1 MSKRLL
7 TSTIT
12 SATMTNQAL
21 LQQLASDPSC
31 ADDYDPN
38 AMSVTQARQYIQQFL
53 SPVQDS
59 ETISIKQALGRT
71 LSTSVT
77 SGLNVPGHDN
87 SAMDG
92 FAFRHAEAT
101 QPLKIVGTAFAG
113 NPFTGELAAGGCV
126 KIMTGAVIPSGVDT
140 VVMQEHTTTES
151 EMVTVLK
158 IPAQGANI
166 RLTGEDITIG
176 QTVLARGHQIQPADM
191 GLLASLGIAEV
202 QVYRRLKVAFFSTG
216 DELVSVGQPLQA
228 GQIYDS
234 NRYSVWGMLQALGVD
249 VHDLGNV
256 ADDPDALEKTLLQA
270 AAEHDVVITS
280 GGVSVGEADF
290 MKQLLAK
297 HGQVLFWKINM
308 KPGRPLAYGKIGQSH
323 YFGLPGNPVS
333 TMVTFYQFVQAAL
346 KNLMGSNTFSQPSFK
361 VECVS
366 AIKKAP
372 GRTEFQRGILFKA
385 GEDWKVKT
393 TGEQGSGILSSMS
406 QANCFIVL
414 DDKTSTLAA
423 GTLVEVQPFS
433 GIR

>member
-1 MSKRLL
+1 MN
-7 TSTIT
+7 
-12 SATMTNQAL
+12 NQTL
-21 LQQLASDPSC
+21 LQQLASNPSC

-53 SPVQDS
+53 SPVQDT

-71 LSTSVT
+71 LAVAVT
-77 SGLNVPGHDN
+77 SGMNVPGHNN

-113 NPFTGELAAGGCV
+113 NPFSGELPTGACV
-126 KIMTGAVIPSGVDT
+126 KIMTGAVIPPGVDT
-140 VVMQEHTTTES
+140 VVMQEHTATENGK
-151 EMVTVLK
+151 VTLLK
-158 IPAQGANI
+158 TPAVGANI
-166 RLTGEDITIG
+166 RLTGEDIALG
-176 QTVLARGHQIQPADM
+176 QSVLLRGHQIQAADM
-191 GLLASLGIAEV
+191 GLLASLGIAEI

-234 NRYSVWGMLQALGVD
+234 NRYSLWGMLQALGTD

-256 ADDPDALEKTLLQA
+256 ADDPAALEKTLLDA
-270 AAEHDVVITS
+270 AAAHDVVITS

-346 KNLMGSNTFSQPSFK
+346 KSLMGVSALTQPAFR

-366 AIKKAP
+366 AIKKAA
-372 GRTEFQRGILFKA
+372 GRTEFQRGILFKD
-385 GEDWKVKT
+385 GEHWKVKT

-414 DDKTSTLAA
+414 DESTTALAA
-423 GTLVEVQPFS
+423 GTMVEVQPFQ
-433 GIR
+433 GIC

>member
-1 MSKRLL
+1 MN
-7 TSTIT
+7 
-12 SATMTNQAL
+12 NQPL
-21 LQQLASDPSC
+21 LQQLASNPSC

-53 SPVQDS
+53 SPVQDT

-71 LSTSVT
+71 LAVAVT
-77 SGLNVPGHDN
+77 SGMNVPGHNN

-113 NPFTGELAAGGCV
+113 NPFSGELPAGACV
-126 KIMTGAVIPSGVDT
+126 KIMTGAVIPPGVDT
-140 VVMQEHTTTES
+140 VVMQEHTATENGK
-151 EMVTVLK
+151 VALLK
-158 IPAQGANI
+158 TPAVGANI
-166 RLTGEDITIG
+166 RLTGEDIALG
-176 QTVLARGHQIQPADM
+176 QSVLLRGHQIQAADM
-191 GLLASLGIAEV
+191 GLLASLGIAEI

-234 NRYSVWGMLQALGVD
+234 NRYSLWGMLQALGTD

-256 ADDPDALEKTLLQA
+256 ADDPAALEKTLLDA
-270 AAEHDVVITS
+270 AAAHDVVITS

-297 HGQVLFWKINM
+297 HGQILFWKINM

-346 KNLMGSNTFSQPSFK
+346 KSLMGVSALTQPAFR

-366 AIKKAP
+366 AIKKAA
-372 GRTEFQRGILFKA
+372 GRTEFQRGILFKD
-385 GEDWKVKT
+385 GEHWKVKT

-414 DDKTSTLAA
+414 DESTTALAA
-423 GTLVEVQPFS
+423 GSMVEVQPFHS
-433 GIR
+433 IC

>member
-1 MSKRLL
+1 MN
-7 TSTIT
+7 
-12 SATMTNQAL
+12 NQPL
-21 LQQLASDPSC
+21 LQQLASNPSC

-53 SPVQDS
+53 SPVQDT

-71 LSTSVT
+71 LAVAVT
-77 SGLNVPGHDN
+77 SGMNVPGHNN

-113 NPFTGELAAGGCV
+113 NPFSGELPAGACV
-126 KIMTGAVIPSGVDT
+126 KIMTGAVIPPGVDT
-140 VVMQEHTTTES
+140 VVMQEHTATENGK
-151 EMVTVLK
+151 VALLK
-158 IPAQGANI
+158 TPAVGANI
-166 RLTGEDITIG
+166 RLTGEDIALG
-176 QTVLARGHQIQPADM
+176 QSVLLRGHQIQAADM
-191 GLLASLGIAEV
+191 GLLASLGIAEI

-234 NRYSVWGMLQALGVD
+234 NRYSLWGMLQALGTD

-256 ADDPDALEKTLLQA
+256 ADDPAALEKTLLDA
-270 AAEHDVVITS
+270 AAAHDVVITS

-346 KNLMGSNTFSQPSFK
+346 KSLMGVSALTQPAFR

-366 AIKKAP
+366 AIKKAA
-372 GRTEFQRGILFKA
+372 GRTEFQRGILFKD
-385 GEDWKVKT
+385 GEHWKVKT

-414 DDKTSTLAA
+414 DESTTALAA
-423 GTLVEVQPFS
+423 GSMVEVQPFH
-433 GIR
+433 GIC

>member
-1 MSKRLL
+1 
-7 TSTIT
+7 
-12 SATMTNQAL
+12 
-21 LQQLASDPSC
+21 
-31 ADDYDPN
+31 
-38 AMSVTQARQYIQQFL
+38 MSVTQARQYIQQFL

-101 QPLKIVGTAFAG
+101 QPLQIVGTAFAG
-113 NPFTGELAAGGCV
+113 NPFTGELPAGGCV

-140 VVMQEHTTTES
+140 VVMQEHTATEGGK
-151 EMVTVLK
+151 VTVLK

-166 RLTGEDITIG
+166 RLTGEDITID

-202 QVYRRLKVAFFSTG
+202 QVYRRLKVVFFSTG

-234 NRYSVWGMLQALGVD
+234 NRYSLWGMLQALGVD

-256 ADDPDALEKTLLQA
+256 ADDPAALEKTLLQA

-433 GIR
+433 GIC

>member
-1 MSKRLL
+1 MN
-7 TSTIT
+7 
-12 SATMTNQAL
+12 NQDL
-21 LQQLASDPSC
+21 LQQLASNPSC

-53 SPVQDS
+53 SPVQEI
-59 ETISIKQALGRT
+59 ETIAIKQSLGRT
-71 LSTSVT
+71 LAVPITSAI
-77 SGLNVPGHDN
+77 NVPGHNN

-92 FAFRHAEAT
+92 FAFRHAEAA
-101 QPLKIVGTAFAG
+101 QPLKIAGTALAG
-113 NPFTGELAAGGCV
+113 SPFTGSLPAGGCI
-126 KIMTGAVIPSGVDT
+126 KIMTGAVIPAGVDT
-140 VVMQEHTTTES
+140 VVMQEHTSTQGDI
-151 EMVTVLK
+151 VTITKV
-158 IPAQGANI
+158 PPPGANI
-166 RLTGEDITIG
+166 RLAGEDIAMG
-176 QTVLARGHQIQPADM
+176 QTVLAHGHQAQPADM

-216 DELVSVGQPLQA
+216 DELVSVGKPLQT

-234 NRYSVWGMLQALGVD
+234 NRYSLWGMLQALGAD
-249 VHDLGNV
+249 TYDLGNV
-256 ADDPDALEKTLLQA
+256 ADDPDALENTLLQA

-333 TMVTFYQFVQAAL
+333 TMVTFYQFVQEAL
-346 KNLMGSNTFSQPSFK
+346 KCLMGSSSTLVPSFR
-361 VECVS
+361 VECVT

-372 GRTEFQRGILFKA
+372 GRTEFQRGILFKE
-385 GEDWKVKT
+385 GSDWKVKT

-414 DDKTSTLAA
+414 DEQSGTIEA
-423 GTLVEVQPFS
+423 GSQVEVQPFY
-433 GIR
+433 GIC

>member
-1 MSKRLL
+1 MN
-7 TSTIT
+7 
-12 SATMTNQAL
+12 NQPL
-21 LQQLASDPSC
+21 LQQLASNPSC

-53 SPVQDS
+53 SPVQDT
-59 ETISIKQALGRT
+59 ETIGIKQALGRT
-71 LSTSVT
+71 LAVAVT
-77 SGLNVPGHDN
+77 SGMNVPGHNN

-113 NPFTGELAAGGCV
+113 NPFSGELPTGSCV
-126 KIMTGAVIPSGVDT
+126 KIMTGAVIPPGVDT
-140 VVMQEHTTTES
+140 VVMQEHTATENGK
-151 EMVTVLK
+151 VTLLK
-158 IPAQGANI
+158 TPAVGANI
-166 RLTGEDITIG
+166 RLTGEDIALG
-176 QTVLARGHQIQPADM
+176 QSVLLRGHQIQAADM
-191 GLLASLGIAEV
+191 GLLASLGIAEI

-234 NRYSVWGMLQALGVD
+234 NRYSLWGMLQALGTD

-256 ADDPDALEKTLLQA
+256 ADNPAALEKTLLDA
-270 AAEHDVVITS
+270 AAAHDVVITS

-346 KNLMGSNTFSQPSFK
+346 KSLMGVSALTQPAFR

-366 AIKKAP
+366 AIKKAA
-372 GRTEFQRGILFKA
+372 GRTEFQRGILFKD
-385 GEDWKVKT
+385 GEHWKVKT

-414 DDKTSTLAA
+414 DESTTALAA
-423 GTLVEVQPFS
+423 GSMVEVQPFH
-433 GIR
+433 GIC

>member
-1 MSKRLL
+1 MN
-7 TSTIT
+7 
-12 SATMTNQAL
+12 NQTL
-21 LQQLASDPSC
+21 LQQLASNPSC

-38 AMSVTQARQYIQQFL
+38 AMSVMQARQYIQQFL
-53 SPVQDS
+53 SPVQDT

-71 LSTSVT
+71 LAVAVT
-77 SGLNVPGHDN
+77 SGMNVPGHNN

-101 QPLKIVGTAFAG
+101 QPLMIAGTAFAG
-113 NPFTGELAAGGCV
+113 SPFTGELPVGACV
-126 KIMTGAVIPSGVDT
+126 KIMTGAVIPPGVDT
-140 VVMQEHTTTES
+140 VVMQEHTAAENGK
-151 EMVTVLK
+151 VTLLNT
-158 IPAQGANI
+158 PAVGANI
-166 RLTGEDITIG
+166 RLTGEDIALG
-176 QTVLARGHQIQPADM
+176 QTVLLRGHQIQAADM
-191 GLLASLGIAEV
+191 GLLASLGIAEI

-234 NRYSVWGMLQALGVD
+234 NRYSLWGMLQALGAD
-249 VHDLGNV
+249 GHDLGNV
-256 ADDPDALEKTLLQA
+256 ADDPAALEKTLLQA
-270 AAEHDVVITS
+270 AAAHDVVISS

-346 KNLMGSNTFSQPSFK
+346 KSLMGVSALTQPAFR

-366 AIKKAP
+366 AIKKAA
-372 GRTEFQRGILFKA
+372 GRTEFQRGILFKD
-385 GEDWKVKT
+385 GESWKVKT
-393 TGEQGSGILSSMS
+393 TGEQGSGMLSSMS

-414 DDKTSTLAA
+414 DESTAALAA
-423 GTLVEVQPFS
+423 GAMVEVQPFH
-433 GIR
+433 GIC

>member
-1 MSKRLL
+1 MS
-7 TSTIT
+7 
-12 SATMTNQAL
+12 NHDL
-21 LQQLASDPSC
+21 LQQLASNPTC

-53 SPVQDS
+53 SPVQ
-59 ETISIKQALGRT
+59 ETEILLIKETLGRT
-71 LSTSVT
+71 LAADVT
-77 SGLNVPGHDN
+77 STMNVPGHDN

-92 FAFRHAEAT
+92 FAFRHAEAR
-101 QPLKIVGTAFAG
+101 QPLKVVGTAFAG
-113 NPFTGELAAGGCV
+113 KPFTGSLPPGGCV
-126 KIMTGAVIPSGVDT
+126 KIMTGAVIPAEVDT
-140 VVMQEHTTTES
+140 VVMQEHTSTQGD
-151 EMVTVLK
+151 TVMLTK
-158 IPAQGANI
+158 VPPVGANI
-166 RLTGEDITIG
+166 RLTGEDIAIG
-176 QTVLARGHQIQPADM
+176 QTVLSRGHQVQPADM

-216 DELVSVGQPLQA
+216 DELVSVGQPLQT

-234 NRYSVWGMLQALGVD
+234 NRYSLWGMCQALGVEM
-249 VHDLGNV
+249 HDLGNV
-256 ADDPDALEKTLLQA
+256 ADDPDALERMLLQA

-333 TMVTFYQFVQAAL
+333 TMVTFYQFVQTAL
-346 KNLMGSNTFSQPSFK
+346 KHLMGAHGTSTASFL
-361 VECVS
+361 VECVN

-372 GRTEFQRGILFKA
+372 GRTEFQRGILFK
-385 GEDWKVKT
+385 EDAHWKVKT

-414 DDKTSTLAA
+414 DEQSGALDA
-423 GTLVEVQPFS
+423 GSLVEVQPFH
-433 GIR
+433 GIC

>member
-1 MSKRLL
+1 
-7 TSTIT
+7 
-12 SATMTNQAL
+12 MT
-21 LQQLASDPSC
+21 QLHW
-31 ADDYDPN
+31 
-38 AMSVTQARQYIQQFL
+38 
-53 SPVQDS
+53 
-59 ETISIKQALGRT
+59 K
-71 LSTSVT
+71 
-77 SGLNVPGHDN
+77 
-87 SAMDG
+87 
-92 FAFRHAEAT
+92 
-101 QPLKIVGTAFAG
+101 
-113 NPFTGELAAGGCV
+113 
-126 KIMTGAVIPSGVDT
+126 
-140 VVMQEHTTTES
+140 
-151 EMVTVLK
+151 
-158 IPAQGANI
+158 
-166 RLTGEDITIG
+166 
-176 QTVLARGHQIQPADM
+176 
-191 GLLASLGIAEV
+191 
-202 QVYRRLKVAFFSTG
+202 
-216 DELVSVGQPLQA
+216 
-228 GQIYDS
+228 
-234 NRYSVWGMLQALGVD
+234 
-249 VHDLGNV
+249 
-256 ADDPDALEKTLLQA
+256 KTLLQA

-433 GIR
+433 GIC